1 MSRVKEGRW
10 DDLLLETL
18 ETLAGQ
24 LRDKGALTFGDVEA
38 AEAALSPMAG
48 EAKEYDITCAAHA
61 HIDMNWMWGYQETA
75 SVVVDTFRTMLTLME
90 EYPEFTFSQSQASVY
105 EIVEKYYPE
114 MLEAIWARVREGRW
128 EVTASS
134 WVENDKNMSGS
145 EAMIRHLLCT
155 KTYLS
160 GLLGIPESSLDLDF
174 EPDTFGHSANLPEV
188 LASGGVRY
196 YYHCR
201 GNDSEFIYRWRAPS
215 GAEVLVYRE
224 PDWYLGQIEYGFAAF
239 LPELCRK
246 TRVPK
251 LLKVYGVG
259 DHGGGPTRRDLKKL
273 LDMAGW
279 PLYPRIRFG
288 TIRGFFQ
295 ELEAYRDWLPVVDR
309 ELNYIFTGCYTSQSE
324 IKKANRTGENRL
336 FDAEALDAMA
346 AGLCRNYRTAS
357 SFEPAWRKLLFNQF
371 HDILPGSG
379 KAATRDFALGQYQS
393 LMTTVNINATHSM
406 TAVCKAIDTSGF
418 FPAGEPR
425 EPGTAMGAG
434 VGFETAGKFPVAE
447 RNDGDRRAYT
457 VFNPLPFARKELCPF
472 TIWDWQGDGDSI
484 EILDERGTALPVQ
497 VLGDGRLYWGHHFYK
512 VLAPVEVPGFGY
524 ATYFVRKRES
534 RLKISTM
541 LQPRQLAPQSAVVV
555 LENEKLRAEFCKE
568 TMELISLFSKEDR
581 RELLKPGGSGG
592 VFRLITE
599 ETSRGMTSWRV
610 GDYVKIRNLNRE
622 EPVFLTGTEKGPLR
636 QSAAYTLRFGRS
648 AIQAEVSLDAG
659 SDVLRFDVTVD
670 WQETGDASRGVP
682 QLNFYLPLGAEA
694 GTSCCGIPF
703 GTIRRPAMDQDV
715 PCLGWMAAE
724 GEYSLLLMSDA
735 KYGYRCDG
743 KSLAVSLIRGSY
755 DPDPYPEYGEH
766 KFALGVSASGGQPL
780 ELLQKADRFAHP
792 LTVCSTGI
800 HGGDL
805 ALRGGLL
812 RVEGPVSV
820 TGLKISRDRK
830 AVILRM
836 FNPGGETAAVRVA
849 AAAPGMKIG
858 ELQAVDALE
867 EPVPGG
873 VSGGEVLVRPFGIC
887 AVRVGMG

>member
-18 ETLAGQ
+18 ETL
-24 LRDKGALTFGDVEA
+24 
-38 AEAALSPMAG
+38 AALSPMAG

-114 MLEAIWARVREGRW
+114 MLEAIRARVREGRW

-201 GNDSEFIYRWRAPS
+201 ENDSETIYRWRAPS

-246 TRVPK
+246 TGVPK

-295 ELEAYRDWLPVVDR
+295 ELEAYRDRLPVVDR

-346 AGLCRNYRTAS
+346 AGLCRDYRTAS

-418 FPAGEPR
+418 FPAGEAR

-484 EILDERGTALPVQ
+484 EILDETGAALPVQ

-555 LENEKLRAEFCKE
+555 LENEKL
-568 TMELISLFSKEDR
+568 
-581 RELLKPGGSGG
+581 
-592 VFRLITE
+592 
-599 ETSRGMTSWRV
+599 RV

-703 GTIRRPAMDQDV
+703 GTVRRPAMDQDV

-724 GEYSLLLMSDA
+724 GESSLLLMSDA

-849 AAAPGMKIG
+849 AAAPGMEIG
-858 ELQAVDALE
+858 KL
-867 EPVPGG
+867 
-873 VSGGEVLVRPFGIC
+873 
-887 AVRVGMG
+887 